1 MAQVK
6 EDRDGIRERASLV
19 LRQRPGYAA
28 AVLLVAGA
36 LAGAAVFGV
45 VQAQDSEGVLIESD
59 GEETEPGEEDAVASS
74 DADAEDSD
82 ADAEEDATSSDTV
95 VVDISGAVASPAVVE
110 LPAGSRVQDAI
121 EAAGGLT
128 DDADITDL
136 NRAAELADGEKIY
149 VPHEGEEVEATTST
163 GTASSSSSGSTSSD
177 GDTDLVNINTAD
189 ADELDTLPGVG
200 PATAEAIIEDRE
212 ANGPFTSIED
222 IMRVSGIGE
231 AKFADMQDY
240 ICV

>member
-1 MAQVK
+1 MAQAT
-6 EDRDGIRERASLV
+6 EDRGSFRERLPLV
-19 LRQRPGYAA
+19 FKQRPM
-28 AVLLVAGA
+28 LLVGAIVVAVALVGAGA
-36 LAGAAVFGV
+36 FGV
-45 VQAQDSEGVLIESD
+45 SQANGAGGVVIGTDEDASGEDSASEGTADDDAASADDEGD
-59 GEETEPGEEDAVASS
+59 EEE
-74 DADAEDSD
+74 
-82 ADAEEDATSSDTV
+82 ATGTV

-136 NRAAELADGEKIY
+136 NRAAELTDGEKIY
-149 VPHEGEEVEATTST
+149 VPHEGEEVETTTST
-163 GTASSSSSGSTSSD
+163 GTTSSSSSSSSSSD
-177 GDTDLVNINTAD
+177 DGTDLVNINTAD